1 MNYTTPTEIQAKAIP
16 MAMAGH
22 DILGSAQTGTGKTAA
37 FAIPLINKLIE
48 DPSATALILTPTRE
62 LAEQV
67 MDVLHQLLNK
77 RRDIKSALLIGG
89 VPIQKQFL
97 RLKDHPRVI
106 VGTPGRINDHLDRRS
121 INFKNNRILVLDEA
135 DRMLDMGFGVQLEDI
150 AKHLPNERQTFMFS
164 ATIPKRILAL
174 SEKFLNNPQRIK
186 IGATHAPLAKIKQD
200 VLRTTEDG
208 KYSSLLK
215 ELDIRTGSVIIFA
228 KTKRKVDQLA
238 RKLNEK
244 MGAGAM
250 HGDLR
255 QHQRTRILREFR
267 DQKYRILVATDVA
280 ARGLDIPHIE
290 HVINYDLPQAPE
302 DYIHRIGR
310 TARGNAEG
318 SALCFISREDEKYW
332 RAIERL
338 LGGDESGPSAQ
349 RGSHNSRPSQRSG
362 QKPRF
367 GAREYDS
374 RSNGD
379 RRSASSS
386 RSSSRSDARP
396 ASRDRFEDRN
406 SRSDERPASRG
417 RFEDRN
423 SRSDARPASRSRFA
437 DSGNPRSDAR
447 PASRSRFSD
456 SANSR
461 SDARPAARG
470 RFSDSGNPRS
480 DARPAA
486 RGRFSDSANS
496 RSDARPASRG
506 RFSDSANSRSD
517 ARPASRGR
525 FSDSGNPRSDTRPAT
540 NSRFADSRNSR
551 PETRVARPP
560 STRVNPTKKPYG
572 PQNRP
577 LRPKKREEESFLD

>member
-48 DPSATALILTPTRE
+48 DPSATALVLTPTRE

-89 VPIQKQFL
+89 MPIQKQFL
-97 RLKDHPRVI
+97 RLKEHPRVI

-121 INFKNNRILVLDEA
+121 LNFKNNRILVLDEA
-135 DRMLDMGFGVQLEDI
+135 DRMLDMGFGIQLEAI
-150 AKHLPNERQTFMFS
+150 AKHLPAERQTFMFS

-200 VLRTTEDG
+200 VQRTTEEG
-208 KYSSLLK
+208 KYAILLK

-238 RKLNEK
+238 KKLNEK

-255 QHQRTRILREFR
+255 QHQRTRILKEFR
-267 DQKYRILVATDVA
+267 DQKYRVLVATDVA

-310 TARGNAEG
+310 TARGLAEG

-349 RGSHNSRPSQRSG
+349 RSSNNSRPAARSG
-362 QKPRF
+362 QNSRF

-379 RRSASSS
+379 RRSAG
-386 RSSSRSDARP
+386 SRSDARP
-396 ASRDRFEDRN
+396 PSRNRFSDDRN
-406 SRSDERPASRG
+406 SRSADARPASRS
-417 RFEDRN
+417 RFAD
-423 SRSDARPASRSRFA
+423 SGAPRSDARPPSRSRFADSGAPRSDARPPSRSRFADSGAPRSDARPPSRSRFGDAGNPRSDARPPSRNRFEDAGNPRSDARPPSRSRFA

-447 PASRSRFSD
+447 PPSRSRFGD
-456 SANSR
+456 SGNTR
-461 SDARPAARG
+461 SDARPA
-470 RFSDSGNPRS
+470 
-480 DARPAA
+480 
-486 RGRFSDSANS
+486 
-496 RSDARPASRG
+496 
-506 RFSDSANSRSD
+506 
-517 ARPASRGR
+517 
-525 FSDSGNPRSDTRPAT
+525 T
-540 NSRFADSRNSR
+540 NNRFADSRNTR
-551 PETRVARPP
+551 PDTRVARPP
-560 STRVNPTKKPYG
+560 ITRANSTKKPYG

-577 LRPKKREEESFLD
+577 IRPRKPEEENFLD